1 MPTKLRYLDD
11 VQLHQIKAKLL
22 RVESTDQGQFYVFD
36 RTIFYPQGGGQ
47 RCDIGT
53 ISNNE
58 GQIFDI
64 TYTGFHDGEVH
75 HFGNFDQHLPEPES
89 EWKLKIDP
97 ETRLLNSKGHTAGH
111 LVHLVME
118 ELETN
123 LRATKGHHFP
133 KDAYIRFEGI
143 TDTDRVELIEKA
155 NENLKKYISGG
166 MPVTSRILTLDQ
178 LKSKV
183 PNIPFDLPEDKPLR
197 TITIGDYPPVPCGG
211 THIDDISQLK
221 TTTITKIKQKKG
233 NTVVA
238 YTFS

>member
-1 MPTKLRYLDD
+1 MPTNLRYLDD
-11 VQLHQIKAKLL
+11 NQLHQIEATLL
-22 RVESTDQGQFYVFD
+22 RRESSDQGLYCVFD
-36 RTIFYPQGGGQ
+36 RTIFYPKSGGQ
-47 RCDIGT
+47 GSDIGT
-53 ISNNE
+53 ISNHE
-58 GQIFDI
+58 GQIFEI
-64 TYTGFHDGEVH
+64 THTGFHEGEVL
-75 HFGNFDQHLPEPES
+75 HFGNFGQLLPEPGS
-89 EWKLKIDP
+89 EWQLKIDP

-133 KDAYIRFEGI
+133 KDAYIRFEGL
-143 TDTDRVELIEKA
+143 TEMDRGELTEKA
-155 NENLKKYISGG
+155 NETLKKYITGG
-166 MPVTSRILTLDQ
+166 MPVVSEIVTLDQ

-197 TITIGDYPPVPCGG
+197 TITIGDYLPVPCGG
-211 THIDDISQLK
+211 THLDNISQLM
-221 TTTITKIKQKKG
+221 TTTITKIKHKKG

>member
-1 MPTKLRYLDD
+1 MPTKLSYLDEI
-11 VQLHQIKAKLL
+11 QQHQIDAELL
-22 RVESTDQGQFYVFD
+22 RIESTDQGQFCIFD
-36 RTIFYPQGGGQ
+36 RTIFYPKGGGQ
-47 RCDIGT
+47 GGDIGT
-53 ISNNE
+53 ISDSE
-58 GQIFDI
+58 GQEFDI
-64 TYTGFHDGEVH
+64 TYTGFHEGEVL
-75 HFGNFDQHLPEPES
+75 HFGNFGQHLPEPGS
-89 EWKLKIDP
+89 KWQLKIDP

-118 ELETN
+118 ELETS

-143 TDTDRVELIEKA
+143 TETDRTELMEKA
-155 NENLKKYISGG
+155 NENLKKYITGG
-166 MPVTSRILTLDQ
+166 MPVTSEIMTLDQ

-183 PNIPFDLPEDKPLR
+183 PDIPFDLPEDKPLR

-211 THIDDISQLK
+211 THLDDISQLI
-221 TTTITKIKQKKG
+221 TATITKIKHKKG